1 MISKLLKAVAV
12 LALCLISPSVPA
24 ADPVNVGKVG
34 EPNPIPAAAAAALEK
49 AQPAAAKALDY
60 LVKESTAWRKD
71 HDCATCH
78 HGVMTSG
85 R

>member
-1 MISKLLKAVAV
+1 MLE
-12 LALCLISPSVPA
+12 
-24 ADPVNVGKVG
+24 KVG

-71 HDCATCH
+71 TTAPLVT
-78 HGVMTSG
+78 TAS
-85 R
+85 